1 MARASTKRTKP
12 TPAAVPASPPP
23 TATSRS
29 TPLSKAAQKK
39 ISLYTTQRSAPG
51 GGTPFPQWPH
61 PTADEAQ
68 EVCDLLASV
77 HGMPQRPGV
86 LVDRPDA
93 AAGCGAVPDV
103 LDALIRT
110 TLSQNTTSKNS
121 TAAKRQMDEVY
132 GRAAY
137 RAVLEGGEAKL
148 EETIRCG
155 GLAKNKAK
163 AILGVLRRC
172 EERNIEK
179 GGKAGEGEL
188 SLDWLHEL
196 SDGDAMKQLISFDSI
211 GIKTASCV
219 LLFCLG
225 RDSFAVDTHVHR
237 ITNWLGW
244 TPQNGSVYS
253 SSSSS
258 AADKASDAKSTFTRL
273 TSTTNPP
280 TRDQTFYHLDAVLP
294 SHLKYPLHSLLVRHG
309 RGCVKCSAN
318 GVTSQDFVDTC
329 PIAHLVS
336 KSGGKKKPK
345 GTAKKG
351 AEAEDEVPVKD
362 EEGHVIGTASVS
374 TTKPTFHPLAD
385 APIKAEEEL
394 GSKAHEAVKLEDEV
408 GGGATSSPRRSSR
421 PKRKAADAKRVK
433 EEDGSES
440 DLTDLDE
447 DEQQEAEEE
456 DYKPAKRARRTLS
469 PSKQKQGKSTTKKAG
484 GRSTKPA
491 VSPNG
496 GKKGKGGKDGSS
508 VDRDEAEMSGRAWI
522 KGEMH
527 GLEA

>member
-1 MARASTKRTKP
+1 MPRASTKRAPATSTVAVTAPP
-12 TPAAVPASPPP
+12 TPA
-23 TATSRS
+23 TST
-29 TPLSKAAQKK
+29 TPLSAAAQKK
-39 ISLYTTQRSAPG
+39 ISLYTTQRAAPG

-61 PTADEAQ
+61 PTPDEAQ

-86 LVDRPDA
+86 LVDREEA
-93 AAGCGAVPDV
+93 AAGCGQVPDV

-121 TAAKRQMDEVY
+121 TAAKRQMDTVY

-137 RAVLEGGEAKL
+137 RAVLDGGEAKL

-163 AILGVLRRC
+163 AIMGVLRRC
-172 EERNIEK
+172 EERNVEK

-188 SLDWLHEL
+188 SLDWLHEM
-196 SDGDAMKQLISFDSI
+196 SDEDAMKQLISFDSI

-258 AADKASDAKSTFTRL
+258 SAAKSSLDDADEKPTFTRL

-294 SHLKYPLHSLLVRHG
+294 AELKYPLHSLLVRHG

-329 PIAHLVS
+329 PIEHLVS
-336 KSGGKKKPK
+336 KSGKKKKQRVAK
-345 GTAKKG
+345 GKS
-351 AEAEDEVPVKD
+351 EEEEVPVKD
-362 EEGHVIGTASVS
+362 EQGHVVGSASAS
-374 TTKPTFHPLAD
+374 ASKATFHPLSD
-385 APIKAEEEL
+385 APEVDRVKAEEDL
-394 GSKAHEAVKLEDEV
+394 GSTAHDAVKLEDEV
-408 GGGATSSPRRSSR
+408 GTGAATSRRSAR
-421 PKRKAADAKRVK
+421 PKRAAAGSRKVK
-433 EEDGSES
+433 EESDS
-440 DLTDLDE
+440 DLTDLE
-447 DEQQEAEEE
+447 EEEAQEEE
-456 DYKPAKRARRTLS
+456 DYKPVKRARRAPSSTASKAKAKQPTLT
-469 PSKQKQGKSTTKKAG
+469 STTRG
-484 GRSTKPA
+484 GRSTKAA
-491 VSPNG
+491 VG
-496 GKKGKGGKDGSS
+496 GKRGGKDGSS
-508 VDRDEAEMSGRAWI
+508 VDRDEAEMSGRAWV

>member
-1 MARASTKRTKP
+1 MARASAKRTSTK
-12 TPAAVPASPPP
+12 PAAVPASPPP
-23 TATSRS
+23 PATSTS
-29 TPLSKAAQKK
+29 TSLSKAAQKK

-77 HGMPQRPGV
+77 HGMPQRPGM

-93 AAGCGAVPDV
+93 AAGCGALPDV

-148 EETIRCG
+148 EDTIRSG

-163 AILGVLRRC
+163 AILAVLRRC
-172 EERNIEK
+172 EERNAET

-196 SDGDAMKQLISFDSI
+196 SDEEAMKQLISFDMI

-258 AADKASDAKSTFTRL
+258 AGDKTSDTKPIFTRL

-294 SHLKYPLHSLLVRHG
+294 PHLKYPLHSLLVRHG

-336 KSGGKKKPK
+336 KSGGKKKQRA
-345 GTAKKG
+345 TTKKG
-351 AEAEDEVPVKD
+351 VAEEEEVPVKD
-362 EEGHVIGTASVS
+362 EEGHVIGTASGLLD
-374 TTKPTFHPLAD
+374 KPTFHPLAD
-385 APIKAEEEL
+385 APIKAENEL

-408 GGGATSSPRRSSR
+408 GGGAASSPRRSSR
-421 PKRKAADAKRVK
+421 PKRKAAGAERVK

-447 DEQQEAEEE
+447 EDQEVEEEE
-456 DYKPAKRARRTLS
+456 DYKAAKRPRRTSS
-469 PSKQKQGKSTTKKAG
+469 PSKQKQSKLTAKKAG

-491 VSPNG
+491 VSPRR
-496 GKKGKGGKDGSS
+496 GKKGKDREDGSS
-508 VDRDEAEMSGRAWI
+508 VDRDEAEMSGRAW
-522 KGEMH
+522 KEGEMH